1 MPTNEMIADID
12 TKALPKPAFV
22 EFREGL
28 GIVDIAELTKDM
40 GKKERADVYARL
52 MLRLPSA

>member
-1 MPTNEMIADID
+1 MIADIG

-28 GIVDIAELTKDM
+28 GIVDIADLTQDM
-40 GKKERADVYARL
+40 GKQARAAVYARL